1 MALVACI
8 LVSVSAAAQEP
19 WDYLGA
25 LGSTNFSENVPV
37 EFGFV
42 DLANGNLHL
51 EIPLADPAQRG
62 ALRYN
67 ARFVYDSRVWMPVLY
82 GNSWY
87 WTYTQGA
94 PAGYS
99 NPTGHY
105 GWDVFYDFGDLT
117 NELASPP
124 HTGITSWAEIPMTCF
139 LGTRKVF
146 NHFEVSQGQVT
157 RYFDLTISQGGCG
170 GYPSSADG
178 HATDG
183 SGYHLYV
190 MTSTS
195 MSLWDWKLIAPDGT
209 DVTAYRDANGNH
221 YAGNNPSL
229 PSTMDTLGRIPVSVS
244 GTRQAGSQVHYDVLN
259 SQGST
264 SRYTVTYGNIY
275 VATNFQQLFIS
286 ESAVRSWCPPPSLS
300 PMERAI
306 NSSTIHTVSF
316 PA

>member
-1 MALVACI
+1 MGL
-8 LVSVSAAAQEP
+8 P
-19 WDYLGA
+19 WSPR
-25 LGSTNFSENVPV
+25 STNFSENVPV

-124 HTGITSWAEIPMTCF
+124 HTGITSWAEIPMTE
-139 LGTRKVF
+139 LQR
-146 NHFEVSQGQVT
+146 
-157 RYFDLTISQGGCG
+157 
-170 GYPSSADG
+170 
-178 HATDG
+178 
-183 SGYHLYV
+183 
-190 MTSTS
+190 
-195 MSLWDWKLIAPDGT
+195 W
-209 DVTAYRDANGNH
+209 
-221 YAGNNPSL
+221 
-229 PSTMDTLGRIPVSVS
+229 
-244 GTRQAGSQVHYDVLN
+244 
-259 SQGST
+259 
-264 SRYTVTYGNIY
+264 
-275 VATNFQQLFIS
+275 
-286 ESAVRSWCPPPSLS
+286 RSWYEDNHLRWGSV
-300 PMERAI
+300 ED
-306 NSSTIHTVSF
+306 HG
-316 PA
+316 